1 MIRKIF
7 RTSLHIITLL
17 CFFGFFVAASSLI
30 SFKLL
35 VTGKEIA
42 VPNLIGLRITDA
54 LETANKADLNLRLI
68 EKQFHTDIPE
78 GYIIKQMPLPEG
90 KVKSGRPIRI
100 TISAGSRLVLIPDMA
115 RKSVRQARIILHNS
129 GLEIGNVSKVF
140 SNQEMKG
147 LVLNQDPL
155 PGEEVKRYSLV
166 NLLVSKGPRHPD
178 LVMPELN
185 GLKMELASQ
194 ILDELGLN
202 IEDIVS
208 QRSDAEEGMV
218 LMQQPLAGSPVSFGD
233 KIRLVISGEEGII
246 GFKADLSYKVL
257 KYKIPRGFFRKKVK
271 IILDDEAGSREIYNR
286 IMRPN
291 SDLTLTFGIQGPARV
306 RIFIDGRLQEEKIF
320 GDESCPI
327 NSIG

>member
-7 RTSLHIITLL
+7 RTSLHVIALL

-35 VTGKEIA
+35 VTGKEIV

-54 LETANKADLNLRLI
+54 LEIANEADLNLRLI

-78 GYIIKQMPLPEG
+78 GYIINQTPLPEG

-115 RKSVRQARIILHNS
+115 RKSLRQAGIILHNS

-140 SNQEMKG
+140 SNREMKG

-166 NLLVSKGPRHPD
+166 NLLLSKGPRHPD
-178 LVMPELN
+178 LVMPELV
-185 GLKMELASQ
+185 GLKMELAGQ

-208 QRSDAEEGMV
+208 QRSVAEEGMV

-246 GFKADLSYKVL
+246 GFKAGLSYKIL

-291 SDLTLTFGIQGPARV
+291 SDLTLTFGIQGEARV
-306 RIFIDGRLQEEKIF
+306 RIFVDGRLQEEKVF
-320 GDESCPI
+320 GD
-327 NSIG
+327 